1 MLINMTLAS
10 IFGRE
15 FANSPITFINCR
27 EILLPRQSLER
38 EKKLAKDGVE
48 AILEVED
55 VGASLCIAIARDD
68 CGSDH

>member
-38 EKKLAKDGVE
+38 EKKRYLCSMSEKLLDE
-48 AILEVED
+48 YILQ
-55 VGASLCIAIARDD
+55 
-68 CGSDH
+68 